1 MLYAVL
7 MLLCL
12 ASLAAGWMG
21 SRAQVPLFL
30 LAVIATAWAFASD
43 ITNPL
48 TISL

>member
-12 ASLAAGWMG
+12 ASLGACWAG
-21 SRAQVPLFL
+21 SRAHVPLFL
-30 LAVIATAWAFASD
+30 LAVIATALAFASD